1 MGLAGGSSTAP
12 SLFTCLPSPAQT
24 WDVGM
29 GMLLAS
35 PQQPPRLPSP
45 AQVPAGEQPLQ

>member
-29 GMLLAS
+29 GMLMAS
-35 PQQPPRLPSP
+35 LQQPPPWAALPCP
-45 AQVPAGEQPLQ
+45 GPCR